1 MDNLIF
7 LHSKLV
13 PEVVEITEKRYSIMK
28 AIEFNQPVGRRTL
41 ANILQRSER
50 WVRSELDVLK
60 AQNLIDI
67 DPLGMTITTDGLQ
80 VLSGLRD
87 YIIEIKG
94 LKNLSQELKEKLMV
108 RDVIIIPGDSTEQN
122 QILTDMSKTAF
133 EYLKKCLRDNSI
145 IAVSGGYSVMCLAEN
160 AESLNLKDIIVVP
173 ARGGIKAD
181 MERQANLVAA
191 KLGKNIGGKYFL
203 LHLPDIVNEEVF
215 DRLLDDPDIKTVI
228 DYIKNADVFIFG
240 ASSLEAIAMKRNMT
254 RDESEFLK
262 SVNARAEAY
271 GYYFDSEGKVIHRN
285 GTVGIRESDLKNIG
299 TVMSIGGGALRAEAM
314 MIVNRDRANH
324 VMVIDEAAAKEMS
337 RLLNKH

>member
-1 MDNLIF
+1 MDDLIF

-13 PEVVEITEKRYSIMK
+13 PEVVEMTEKRYSIMK

-41 ANILQRSER
+41 ANLLQKSER

-60 AQNLIDI
+60 AQSLIDI
-67 DPLGMTITTDGLQ
+67 DPLGMTITAEGLQ

-94 LKNLSQELKEKLMV
+94 LRTLSDELRDKLGV
-108 RDVIIIPGDSTEQN
+108 RDVIIIPGDSMEQS

-133 EYLKKCLRDNSI
+133 DYLRKCVKRESI
-145 IAVSGGYSVMCLAEN
+145 IAVSGGYSVMSVAEN
-160 AESLNLKDIIVVP
+160 AENLNYPEVIVVP

-215 DRLLDDPDIKTVI
+215 GRLLDDPDIKTVI
-228 DYIKNADVFIFG
+228 DYIKNADIFIFG
-240 ASSLEAIAMKRNMT
+240 TSSLEAIAQKRNMN
-254 RDESEFLK
+254 RDELDFLK
-262 SVNARAEAY
+262 SVNARAEAF
-271 GYYFDSEGKVIHRN
+271 GYYFDKDGKVVHRN
-285 GTVGIRESDLKNIG
+285 GTVGIKESDLKNIG
-299 TVMSIGGGALRAEAM
+299 TVMSIGGGATRAEALM
-314 MIVNRDRANH
+314 LVNRDRKNH
-324 VMVIDEAAAKEMS
+324 VMVIDEAAAKEMQK
-337 RLLNKH
+337 LL